1 MTSNVFTEHNHIG
14 WRSSKEGIVDRNFQ
28 KVTFLILI
36 NRGLPGKNSV
46 VFLFISY
53 QLYVSLNS
61 YIKDMYLFGGF
72 LFLFFFFPLERCYY
86 QSSEADLSSLYYILN
101 NCSAAPV
108 FIESIIKILL
118 LCCVL

>member
-1 MTSNVFTEHNHIG
+1 MTSNVFTEHNHIS

-72 LFLFFFFPLERCYY
+72 LFLFFFFL
-86 QSSEADLSSLYYILN
+86 
-101 NCSAAPV
+101 
-108 FIESIIKILL
+108 
-118 LCCVL
+118 